1 MDPNKDFEELFELL
15 NRNDVR
21 YLLVGGYAYAI
32 YANPRYTK
40 DVDIFYDREPDNA
53 DRLLK
58 TIHEFGFGSLDIK
71 KEDFLKEGQV
81 IQLGMPPYRID
92 LLNKIEG
99 VTFTDAWP
107 NRQTSR
113 YGKQT
118 INVIGKQDLIRNK
131 IATGRDQDKL
141 DVRNLKKGL

>member
-1 MDPNKDFEELFELL
+1 MNPNKDFEELFELL

-71 KEDFLKEGQV
+71 KEDFLKEAQV
-81 IQLGMPPYRID
+81 IQLGIPPYRID
-92 LLNKIEG
+92 LLNQIEG

-107 NRQTSR
+107 NRKSSG

-118 INVIGKQDLIRNK
+118 INVIGKPDLIRNK
-131 IATGRDQDKL
+131 MATGRDQDKL
-141 DVRNLKKGL
+141 DAQILKKDN

>member
-15 NRNDVR
+15 SRNDVR

-99 VTFTDAWP
+99 VDYYEF
-107 NRQTSR
+107 
-113 YGKQT
+113 
-118 INVIGKQDLIRNK
+118 
-131 IATGRDQDKL
+131 
-141 DVRNLKKGL
+141 

>member
-40 DVDIFYDREPDNA
+40 DVDIFYDCEPDNA

-99 VTFTDAWP
+99 VTFADAWP
-107 NRQTSR
+107 NRESSR

-141 DVRNLKKGL
+141 DARNLKKGL